1 MAKSFFQ
8 MYGHLIFSTKNRI
21 NYLDDTI
28 RTRLHSYMA
37 TIFRNMDCPYV
48 YVGGAKDHIH
58 VLFDIGKTNLP
69 VSIVREVKKD
79 TSKFIKNIDKKYQD
93 FYWQNGYGLFSAS
106 PANKEKVIN
115 YIDIQIEHHKTM
127 SFEDEFR
134 AYLKKYNI
142 NYEEK
147 YIWD

>member
-37 TIFRNMDCPYV
+37 TIFRNMACPYV
-48 YVGGAKDHIH
+48 HVGGAGDHIH

-93 FYWQNGYGLFSAS
+93 FYWQNGYGLFSVS
-106 PANKEKVIN
+106 PANKEKVVN

-142 NYEEK
+142 SYEEK